1 MLCGM
6 KFLRALSVLV
16 VLWSLVVVAPRAR
29 AQSLTDEQKQGVL
42 EGIERTLRER
52 AFVPGI
58 DLAGDWKKHAEKYRA
73 ELSSASSTGSFAQ
86 AVNRALR
93 EFGISHIRLM
103 TPTQAENRR
112 RGTRVGLG
120 VVVES
125 KDDGLVINEVVPRSP
140 AERAGLKAGDVIT
153 SVDGKAPRSATDLRG
168 EENRAVELKV
178 RGEGGAERDVT
189 VQREAFSTVRPDTLE
204 WPEPDIAVLRIR
216 SFLTGYD
223 RANIEKLLAESRK
236 ARALIIDLRSNGGGA
251 TLNLRHLL
259 SELLPAGSVI
269 GTFVSRRAVDAY
281 VAAGLGDGKD
291 PYPIATWW
299 ERKFRTVAPRN
310 AKELPRP
317 VLPVAGQKVAVLIN
331 RGSGSAS
338 EICAAALREHLG
350 AILVGTPTAGAVLQS
365 TSARL
370 ERGFSL
376 QYPADDYITFRGRR
390 LEANPLQPDVVVPVV
405 RGERE
410 DKALARAIEELRKG
424 L

>member
-1 MLCGM
+1 MR
-6 KFLRALSVLV
+6 FSRALAA
-16 VLWSLVVVAPRAR
+16 LVVVLSLLVGAPSAR
-29 AQSLTDEQKQGVL
+29 AQALTDEQKQRVL

-58 DLAGDWKKHAEKYRA
+58 DLAGDWQKHTEKYKA
-73 ELSSASSTGSFAQ
+73 ELASASSTASFAQ

-120 VVVES
+120 VVVEF
-125 KDDGLVINEVVPRSP
+125 KDNALVINEVVPRSP
-140 AERAGLKAGDVIT
+140 AERAGLKPGDAIT
-153 SVDGKAPRSATDLRG
+153 SIDGQAPRSATDLRG
-168 EENRAVELKV
+168 DENRAVELKV
-178 RGEGGAERDVT
+178 RGEAGAERDVT
-189 VQREAFSTVRPDTLE
+189 VQREAYSTVRPDTLE
-204 WPEPDIAVLRIR
+204 WPEPEIAVLKIR

-236 ARALIIDLRSNGGGA
+236 ARGLIIDLRSNGGGA
-251 TLNLRHLL
+251 TLNLRHLM

-317 VLPVAGQKVAVLIN
+317 ALPVAGQRVAVLIN

-350 AILVGTPTAGAVLQS
+350 AILVGTPSAGAVLQS

-376 QYPADDYITFRGRR
+376 QYPADDYITYRGRR

-410 DKALARAIEELRKG
+410 DKALARAIEELKKQF
-424 L
+424 